1 MPMERAP
8 FGCLPDEL
16 PWYMTT
22 LMLKCVTTRSL
33 LPRDWSFIPT
43 ALQFHPYGTAV
54 SSLRHCSLSRKGVQG
69 TRGEQ
74 RDLGRPHTGLGSARP
89 EAPTRSNLMHRL
101 LTKPLK

>member
-1 MPMERAP
+1 MERAP

-54 SSLRHCSLSRKGVQG
+54 SPAKECRGPGVSNGTLADRTRALGAHALRR
-69 TRGEQ
+69 R
-74 RDLGRPHTGLGSARP
+74 LGRI
-89 EAPTRSNLMHRL
+89 
-101 LTKPLK
+101 

>member
-33 LPRDWSFIPT
+33 LPRDWSFIPRDWSFIPT
-43 ALQFHPYGTAV
+43 ALEFHPYGTAV
-54 SSLRHCSLSRKGVQG
+54 SSLRHCSFIPTALQSIPQRSAGDQG
-69 TRGEQ
+69 
-74 RDLGRPHTGLGSARP
+74 
-89 EAPTRSNLMHRL
+89 
-101 LTKPLK
+101 

>member
-54 SSLRHCSLSRKGVQG
+54 SSLWHCSFIPTALQSLPQRSAGDQG
-69 TRGEQ
+69 
-74 RDLGRPHTGLGSARP
+74 
-89 EAPTRSNLMHRL
+89 
-101 LTKPLK
+101 